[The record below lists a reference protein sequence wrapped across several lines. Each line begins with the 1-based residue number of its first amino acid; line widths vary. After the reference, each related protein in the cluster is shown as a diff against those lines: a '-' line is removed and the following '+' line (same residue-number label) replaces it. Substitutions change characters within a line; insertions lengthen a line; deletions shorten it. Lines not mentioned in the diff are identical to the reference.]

1 MWKDQ
6 WPSSSWCSTSAMLS
20 SPMSQSRPY
29 PSSGSG
35 DEPVAVLG
43 EEAHGQQGCFQ
54 AVSDLDFPLY
64 LAAFLA
70 DELLAAAEDDQ
81 AERLGVVIPL
91 MGVYGIVV
99 VAAAGKQ
106 QQCEKG

>member
-20 SPMSQSRPY
+20 SPISQGKAISLVWIR
-29 PSSGSG
+29 

-54 AVSDLDFPLY
+54 AGPDLDFPLY

-70 DELLAAAEDDQ
+70 DEFLAAAEDDQ
-81 AERLGVVIPL
+81 AERLGVVIPRI
-91 MGVYGIVV
+91 GVYGIVV
-99 VAAAGKQ
+99 VATAGKQ
-106 QQCEKG
+106 Q